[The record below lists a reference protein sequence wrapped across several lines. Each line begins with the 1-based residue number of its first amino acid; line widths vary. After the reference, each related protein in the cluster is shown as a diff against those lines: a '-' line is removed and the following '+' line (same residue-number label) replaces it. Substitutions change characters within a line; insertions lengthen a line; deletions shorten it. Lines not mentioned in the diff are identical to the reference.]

1 MVNYKPSNLDSIFHA
16 LADKTRRGIIIELTK
31 GAAAASDLAA
41 PHQMSLP
48 AISKHLKVLERAN
61 LISREIKG
69 RTHTFTLD
77 TTQLALAKS
86 WIENQQ
92 SFWESS
98 LENLEQFIKN
108 NSGES
113 ND

>member
-1 MVNYKPSNLDSIFHA
+1 
-16 LADKTRRGIIIELTK
+16 
-31 GAAAASDLAA
+31 
-41 PHQMSLP
+41 
-48 AISKHLKVLERAN
+48 
-61 LISREIKG
+61 
-69 RTHTFTLD
+69 LD